1 MFDKMK
7 WLQFF
12 ADGASGGDGGGGEG
26 AGTGVSENGDA
37 GRTLED
43 LGVPHDRAERYRQR
57 KTRTRENGT
66 QAEPA
71 TPHPSA
77 AQTPSPQGE
86 GMTAAS
92 RAEGMGAEATKP
104 ATMSWD
110 DFMEIPENKQKLQ
123 AMMSERGKQATK
135 AKADADAAMGKINPM
150 LELIASRYG
159 IQPVNGAYDVDAI
172 TKAVIDDDSYY
183 ERKAEDLGVDVSV
196 AKQLEQANMERRR
209 AEAREKALQAERE
222 KQERDFQL
230 QQHFMGMQRQAADLK
245 KMFPDFSLERELQ
258 NPEFLRRT
266 APESGMSVADAFYS
280 LHHDDI
286 MQQQA
291 EAIARRS
298 RADAAASIRSGVR
311 PKENG
316 GSAAAAVTGTPD
328 LKKMTREE
336 RRAYIMAKY
345 PSG

>member
-12 ADGASGGDGGGGEG
+12 ADGASGGDGGGDG

-57 KTRTRENGT
+57 RAKAP
-66 QAEPA
+66 QADPEEVPE
-71 TPHPSA
+71 A
-77 AQTPSPQGE
+77 AAP
-86 GMTAAS
+86 
-92 RAEGMGAEATKP
+92 EATQP

-209 AEAREKALQAERE
+209 AEAREKAMQAERE